1 MNKNFPKPFLYAV
14 GVVVMAIFVV
24 VTWVLP
30 YKAMQRCLESGGAYA
45 QSLAQC
51 DSELKDVPPAK
62 LVGLVFIRLI
72 DGQRVSYIQL
82 ADLPNVGMLNGHKFS
97 MEVKDNGQSYRMVMR
112 GQTTTGDL
120 NTERGFGTDEN
131 AVVYVLNHT
140 QPPEQQLRF
149 LLRVQGGVNQLLQIG
164 ADGKVL
170 QGADL

>member
-1 MNKNFPKPFLYAV
+1 MNKKFPKPFLYAV
-14 GVVVMAIFVV
+14 GVAAMAIFVV

-62 LVGLVFIRLI
+62 LVGQVFIRLI
-72 DGQRVSYIQL
+72 DGKRVSYIQL

-149 LLRVQGGVNQLLQIG
+149 LLRVQDGVNQLLQIG

-170 QGADL
+170 PDAAM